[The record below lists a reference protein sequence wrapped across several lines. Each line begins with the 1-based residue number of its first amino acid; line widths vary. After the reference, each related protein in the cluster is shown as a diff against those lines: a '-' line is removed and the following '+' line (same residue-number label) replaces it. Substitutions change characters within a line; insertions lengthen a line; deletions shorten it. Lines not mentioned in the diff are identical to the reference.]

1 MVALQPDKDKDE
13 ADDEFCESGISKK
26 PKWSE
31 DVGKAVD
38 MVVAVTPE
46 ANMPLLGDSSNA
58 CNDPQT
64 DWDHL
69 LDFANSLLQE
79 YAEHNESKAVDIPEN
94 DVLEVTMDTPRVLQV
109 LAAFHEKAAIFF
121 FTGRLP
127 PMHRIRQWLNFL
139 LQSDA
144 VDEIFDGPRGFF
156 EIMFKTPEARQLA
169 LQKVPLF
176 FDGQLVHAVPW
187 RPLAE
192 FQEILKQECPIWVEV
207 ESCPAMYCPLLHEAM
222 QSLGKVL
229 VPPRSRS
236 NNRNRLC
243 MLWNTAHPRPAWLR
257 LKSQGM
263 RHMHFRLHWGG
274 FAGHCF
280 QCGQLGHFMAVEGKG
295 KQVVEEE
302 TPWKEVVS
310 RKSKIMDQS
319 SSQGVVNPPVTYGR
333 RPTLRQGDA
342 RSRDRQPFVQG
353 PGSYNLRSRSTKVN
367 EPSSSLAFDRQG
379 RVITPW
385 DKRYWPARGNQW
397 NQPSSSRQPSS
408 GVLQNAFAVL
418 GDYMGDVC
426 AVLAA
431 NERQVEHKQH
441 AHAGSGF
448 VHRDFH
454 VFFSGLPSTQSGVM
468 MIVHDRFRPSVV
480 HGDVHGRFLV
490 VEITYEELLWLVG
503 VYAPHSVRARC
514 SLWQDL
520 LQCLRLGRPSFLMG
534 DFNMCSSA
542 DQSNSPHSIMNNPE
556 SRVWDSFL
564 SMVLKQD
571 IWQWLHPYDSGFTFQ
586 SPQYHATWS
595 RSDRM
600 YIMHDDLFL
609 PEILHVAVERQHV
622 LSDHFPL
629 VLHMMHQPVDV
640 HKSLLGRLPLR
651 FNHSFLDHEALQFQ
665 AALSPGNDRVDFVV
679 TWISHK
685 VAECEE
691 AGYTRAKLLA
701 RLEAL
706 EDNNSHTHKFYAL
719 LHPSHAR
726 ESFVRIENA
735 SSEMI
740 SEPRIVIDLC
750 VQFYQELL
758 GTPEVLSRDVHQ
770 ARASI
775 MALVQ
780 HQVSSN
786 SADILDAD
794 ITEQEIGFVL
804 AHLPKEKSPGW
815 DGITN
820 ELFSK
825 YVEELKGPLTSIC
838 QDIWR
843 SGAMPDSWKLGVIR
857 LLPKVP
863 SPFALKHW
871 RPISL
876 MGCMYKVFSRVLANR
891 LHKFL
896 PNLKRP
902 AQYGFIKGR
911 NILHN
916 ILNVQMGIDYAKKTK
931 QEVVMVQ
938 LDLEKAFDH
947 VSWSFLGEL
956 MHSMGFGP
964 RMSRLIYTFSLG
976 SQSRIM
982 MNGGVTSPV
991 SLTRS
996 LRQGCPL
1003 SPLLFALATHP
1014 MLTLLTQLARDGE
1027 IVGLTLP
1034 SGQQLVG
1041 QAFADDSF
1049 MFLNANN
1056 ANIGRVMEAWSL
1068 FALASGLHIN
1078 TQKSALHSCTKIDL
1092 QGLGWQGLVVPRGTI
1107 VCHLGY
1113 PIGVDVTNKQLLDW
1127 ISGRIGDNFVY
1138 WKSQAWP
1145 FHVRLKV
1152 AQVIMLAMLSYFLP
1166 LLPWSR
1172 KALTALTQ
1180 PIRFMLWK
1188 KRSNKPGL
1196 AWVSWKLISTPK
1208 VWEGQLFWM
1217 FGCTFL
1223 LVGGLCFRPCVL
1235 IPNHG

>member
-1 MVALQPDKDKDE
+1 MAECKRNDKDK
-13 ADDEFCESGISKK
+13 G
-26 PKWSE
+26 
-31 DVGKAVD
+31 
-38 MVVAVTPE
+38 
-46 ANMPLLGDSSNA
+46 
-58 CNDPQT
+58 
-64 DWDHL
+64 
-69 LDFANSLLQE
+69 
-79 YAEHNESKAVDIPEN
+79 
-94 DVLEVTMDTPRVLQV
+94 
-109 LAAFHEKAAIFF
+109 
-121 FTGRLP
+121 
-127 PMHRIRQWLNFL
+127 
-139 LQSDA
+139 
-144 VDEIFDGPRGFF
+144 
-156 EIMFKTPEARQLA
+156 
-169 LQKVPLF
+169 VP
-176 FDGQLVHAVPW
+176 
-187 RPLAE
+187 
-192 FQEILKQECPIWVEV
+192 VEV
-207 ESCPAMYCPLLHEAM
+207 HSQVAKEPSHM
-222 QSLGKVL
+222 L
-229 VPPRSRS
+229 VEHSENARDVQQVDVR
-236 NNRNRLC
+236 
-243 MLWNTAHPRPAWLR
+243 
-257 LKSQGM
+257 Q
-263 RHMHFRLHWGG
+263 
-274 FAGHCF
+274 
-280 QCGQLGHFMAVEGKG
+280 VEDKG
-295 KQVVEEE
+295 KQAVEEE

-353 PGSYNLRSRSTKVN
+353 PSSYNLRSRSTKVN
-367 EPSSSLAFDRQG
+367 EPSSSLAFDRQV

-385 DKRYWPARGNQW
+385 DKRYSPARGNQW

-426 AVLAA
+426 AALAA

-454 VFFSGLPSTQSGVM
+454 VFFSGLPSTQSRVM

-480 HGDVHGRFLV
+480 HRDVHGRFLV
-490 VEITYEELLWLVG
+490 VEITYEEQLLWLVG
-503 VYAPHSVRARC
+503 VYAPHSVRTRC

-520 LQCLRLGRPSFLMG
+520 LQCLRLGRPGFLMG

-556 SRVWDSFL
+556 RRVWDSFL

-586 SPQYHATWS
+586 SPQYHAPWS
-595 RSDRM
+595 RLNRM

-640 HKSLLGRLPLR
+640 YKSLLGRLPLR
-651 FNHSFLDHEALQFQ
+651 FNHSFLDHEVFHGYMLQLIDNFQLCFMQQGISALDCFLSNVQRLARQYGIHQASKRRQELSLLRSLLGALQSQ
-665 AALSPGNDRVDFVV
+665 AALSPGNDKVDTVV
-679 TWISHK
+679 TWLSHK

-706 EDNNSHTHKFYAL
+706 EDNNSHTHKFYAR

-726 ESFVRIENA
+726 ENFVRLENA

-775 MALVQ
+775 LALVQ

-838 QDIWR
+838 HDIWR
-843 SGAMPDSWKLGVIR
+843 SGAMRDSWKLGVIR
-857 LLPKVP
+857 LLPKGAFP
-863 SPFALKHW
+863 LCIKW

-896 PNLKRP
+896 PNLIHP
-902 AQYGFIKGR
+902 AQYGFIRGR

-947 VSWSFLGEL
+947 VSWSFLAEL

-964 RMSRLIYTFSLG
+964 RMSRLIYTLSLG

-1014 MLTLLTQLARDGE
+1014 MLTLLTQLARDRE

-1041 QAFADDSF
+1041 QAFSDDSF

-1056 ANIGRVMEAWSL
+1056 ANIGRAMEAWSL

-1078 TQKSALHSCTKIDL
+1078 TQKSALLNCTEIDL

-1107 VCHLGY
+1107 VRHLGY
-1113 PIGVDVTNKQLLDW
+1113 PIGVDVTNKQLLD
-1127 ISGRIGDNFVY
+1127 
-1138 WKSQAWP
+1138 
-1145 FHVRLKV
+1145 
-1152 AQVIMLAMLSYFLP
+1152 
-1166 LLPWSR
+1166 
-1172 KALTALTQ
+1172 
-1180 PIRFMLWK
+1180 
-1188 KRSNKPGL
+1188 
-1196 AWVSWKLISTPK
+1196 
-1208 VWEGQLFWM
+1208 
-1217 FGCTFL
+1217 
-1223 LVGGLCFRPCVL
+1223 
-1235 IPNHG
+1235 